1 VKLLLLISLV
11 TLQANASDEK
21 VCNYLKTNTFQKH
34 AESVDNS
41 NDKKFNEMLSKISLE
56 LDQKR
61 ETDCK
66 SGKLWAIRDYD
77 SCSSLCVRLG
87 TSETR
92 TSAALMTRGLIDLS
106 KETRKC
112 QTICKSYQMV
122 AFAYED
128 GAKANSVSPDCRGT
142 VDSSGRANM
151 KGRILDGALDIERSF
166 YPAGVAK

>member
-1 VKLLLLISLV
+1 MKLFLLLSLI

-41 NDKKFNEMLSKISLE
+41 DDKKFSEMLSKVSVE

-92 TSAALMTRGLIDLS
+92 TSAALITRGLIDLS

-112 QTICKSYQMV
+112 QSICKSYQMV

-128 GAKANSVSPDCRGT
+128 GVKESSASPDCRGT
-142 VDSSGRANM
+142 VNSSERGNF
-151 KGRILDGALDIERSF
+151 KGSILDGALEVERSF
-166 YPAGVAK
+166 NEVKGK